1 MKNVDA
7 GTTFRLN
14 PYVVGQALTLANLDW
29 TDLKRGS
36 HPDDGEDCLYLEAD
50 VREYSAFL
58 VTLAVQYRHVDGL
71 LPLADRVHNPGL
83 EPERADVIVGGMNV
97 LVMVFR
103 RLGFPAMVVSESDIL
118 DGLVASLALGVAVG
132 SR

>member
-1 MKNVDA
+1 MENVDA

-14 PYVVGQALTLANLDW
+14 PDAVGQALTLANLDW

-36 HPDDGEDCLYLEAD
+36 HPDDGADCLYLEAD

-71 LPLADRVHNPGL
+71 LPLADRVQLQHAESGDTRFWFPGL
-83 EPERADVIVGGMNV
+83 QVR
-97 LVMVFR
+97 
-103 RLGFPAMVVSESDIL
+103 
-118 DGLVASLALGVAVG
+118 GV
-132 SR
+132 